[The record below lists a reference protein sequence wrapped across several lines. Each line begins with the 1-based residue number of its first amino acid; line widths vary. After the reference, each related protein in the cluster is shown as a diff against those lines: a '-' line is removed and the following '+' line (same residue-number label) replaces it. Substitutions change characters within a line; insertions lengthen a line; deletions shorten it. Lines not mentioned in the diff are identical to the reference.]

1 MGDHCNHHHR
11 LATGTLHQ
19 EAPQKPEA
27 EILNVIEFIPPIS
40 SRETEELIA
49 IAMCTTDEWQ
59 QEAIDQANAELA
71 RRNITQEFRQGVIDN
86 WQKEVER
93 MELAYQ
99 QQLIRNEKEGY
110 SPGIIIYIF
119 LFAPII
125 LTGRWPVDLSLSE
138 LKRENYQRKF
148 KQRLFLLLGGTAF
161 WILLAVAGFN
171 DDEKERQA
179 EIDKVDISAWERNR
193 IDNDTLILN
202 DTITKDNK

>member
-1 MGDHCNHHHR
+1 
-11 LATGTLHQ
+11 
-19 EAPQKPEA
+19 
-27 EILNVIEFIPPIS
+27 
-40 SRETEELIA
+40 
-49 IAMCTTDEWQ
+49 MCTTDEWQ

-71 RRNITQEFRQGVIDN
+71 RRNITQEFRQSVIDS
-86 WQKEVER
+86 WQEEAER

-148 KQRLFLLLGGTAF
+148 KQRFFLLLGGTAF